1 MVLTKQY
8 DRHAPEKVFGIIG
21 SGNANNI
28 ALLPSNTKSTS
39 RRIFVPAC
47 ESVLLWD
54 LKTHSQINTF
64 VDEITSSTVLKKKIR
79 EEAIIVSVSPNGK
92 HLAVGYQTGMIKIF
106 SITQNE
112 TTVNF
117 HGHKSTITTLTFTQ
131 DSATLIS
138 GSKDTD
144 IIAWDLITEAG
155 LYRLRGH
162 KAPITKVIIMTS
174 QSVLISSS
182 KDMTIKFWDMSI
194 QHCFHTIVT
203 HRTEVWSIALAH
215 DRYLIT
221 GCSDNELRFFALRS
235 TTTDEDDSFM
245 FPPRKDEKTSEDQ
258 VPLHV
263 QSIGS
268 LVRKSKQRVS
278 SLNVDND
285 SRILACHGVESFG
298 EFFRISTIDEVR
310 TRLRKRLLKA
320 RKRKENGDEN
330 NEEEIKIDWDISLIF
345 TSLCEIKFDGKI
357 RAMDLFMDTNIICKI
372 ITLTLNNKID
382 INLLN
387 IQNKNIEKLPSI
399 EKSAHR
405 TEVRCLAF
413 SSDDMLIA
421 SGSGE
426 SLKIW
431 NRHSCES
438 IRTIPCDYALCCMF
452 LPGDHLV
459 LIGCKNGSLQIASLD
474 SASIVET
481 VQGHEENQS
490 VWTMC
495 MTPDRQSFLSGG
507 SDKKIQ
513 FWNFELKDEKDDNSK
528 KVRKRLSFEQKRSF
542 DIGEDVLALKITPN
556 NRYFVAALMD
566 TTVKVF
572 FMDSCQM
579 FLSLYGHSQPVLCL
593 DISSDSRLVIT
604 GSSDRNIKIWGLD
617 FGDCHRSLFAHD
629 DTITAI
635 QFVPK
640 THLFFSVSKDNR
652 LKYWDADKFL
662 HIQTLDG
669 HCGEIRCMSITNN
682 GMHIVTAAHDRS
694 IRLWERTEEP
704 LILDEEKEQE
714 REAQFENEMENDE
727 FILPGETNKEIGLA
741 TLKTIESL
749 KGAESIIEALDIWRE
764 EKLKLAEH
772 ETTQKAL
779 GKEIPS
785 PPPHIM
791 LQALGSGYTAE
802 RFVLESL
809 RKISA
814 SDLEA
819 TLLLLPFDYVQKLLS
834 LLIYYLDR
842 FQSPELCI
850 KCAVFLIKI
859 HHGVLTSSH
868 QYLNIVEQLRTHCI
882 DTVEK
887 LRNNVGFNLAGLK
900 LIQRQIEEQND
911 VILFADATQKL
922 TSNETKKKR
931 KKGKSS
937 ATILT
942 IKGTSALA

>member
-8 DRHAPEKVFGIIG
+8 DRHVPEKVFGIIG

-28 ALLPSNTKSTS
+28 ALLPSTTKSNA
-39 RRIFVPAC
+39 RRVFVPAC

-54 LKTHSQINTF
+54 LKTHSQINKF
-64 VDEITSSTVLKKKIR
+64 ADEASSTSVSKKKTR
-79 EEAIIVSVSPNGK
+79 EEVIVVSVSPNGK
-92 HLAVGYQTGMIKIF
+92 HLAVGYQNGIIKIF
-106 SITQNE
+106 SLTQNE

-117 HGHKSTITTLTFTQ
+117 HGHKSTITTLIFTQ

-144 IIAWDLITEAG
+144 IIAWDLITDAG

-162 KAPITKVIIMTS
+162 KAPITKIILMESQPVI
-174 QSVLISSS
+174 ISSS
-182 KDMTIKFWDMSI
+182 KDMTIKFWDMTI

-215 DRYLIT
+215 DRYLVT

-235 TTTDEDDSFM
+235 TKTDEDDTFV
-245 FPPRKDEKTSEDQ
+245 FPPMQDEKTNEDQ
-258 VPLHV
+258 VLIHV
-263 QSIGS
+263 QSLGS

-278 SLNVDND
+278 NLIIDNE
-285 SRILACHGVESFG
+285 SRVLACHGMESFG
-298 EFFRISTIDEVR
+298 EFFRIATIDEVR
-310 TRLRKRLLKA
+310 TRLRKRFLKA
-320 RKRKENGDEN
+320 RKRRENGDEK

-345 TSLCEIKFDGKI
+345 TLMCEIKFDGKI
-357 RAMDLFMDTNIICKI
+357 RAMDLFMDTNMICKI
-372 ITLTLNNKID
+372 IALTLSNKID
-382 INLLN
+382 ISSLN
-387 IQNKNIEKLPSI
+387 IQDKTVEQLPSI

-405 TEVRCLAF
+405 TEIRCLAF

-438 IRTIPCDYALCCMF
+438 IRTISCSYALCCMF
-452 LPGDHLV
+452 LPGDHSV
-459 LIGCKNGSLQIASLD
+459 LIGCKNGSLQIACLD
-474 SASIVET
+474 SASIIET
-481 VQGHEENQS
+481 IQGHEENQS
-490 VWTMC
+490 VWAMC
-495 MTPDRQSFLSGG
+495 MTPDRQSFLTGG

-513 FWNFELKDEKDDNSK
+513 FWNFELKDDNENNTK
-528 KVRKRLSFEQKRSF
+528 KARKRLSFDQKRSF
-542 DIGEDVLALKITPN
+542 DVGEDVLALKISPN

-640 THLFFSVSKDNR
+640 THLFFSASKDNR

-727 FILPGETNKEIGLA
+727 FVLPGETNKEIGLA
-741 TLKTIESL
+741 ALKTIESL

-772 ETTQKAL
+772 EATQKAL
-779 GKEIPS
+779 GKEMPL
-785 PPPHIM
+785 PPRHIM
-791 LQALGSGYTAE
+791 LQALGCHYTAE
-802 RFVLESL
+802 RFVLEAL

-819 TLLLLPFDYVQKLLS
+819 ALLLLPFDYVQKFLS
-834 LLIYYLDR
+834 LIIYYLDR
-842 FQSPELCI
+842 FQSPELCV

-859 HHGVLTSSH
+859 HHGLLTSSH
-868 QYLNIVEQLRTHCI
+868 QYLNIVEQLRTRCM

-887 LRNNVGFNLAGLK
+887 LRTNVGFNLAGLR
-900 LIQRQIEEQND
+900 LIRRQIEEQND

-922 TSNETKKKR
+922 TSGETKKR

-937 ATILT
+937 AAILT

>member
-8 DRHAPEKVFGIIG
+8 DRHVPEKVFGIIG

-28 ALLPSNTKSTS
+28 ALLPSTTKSNA
-39 RRIFVPAC
+39 RRVFVPAC

-54 LKTHSQINTF
+54 LKTHSQINKF
-64 VDEITSSTVLKKKIR
+64 ADEASSTSVSKKKTR
-79 EEAIIVSVSPNGK
+79 EEVIVVSVSPNGK
-92 HLAVGYQTGMIKIF
+92 HLAVGYQNGIIKIF
-106 SITQNE
+106 SLTQNE

-117 HGHKSTITTLTFTQ
+117 HGHKSTITTLIFTQ

-144 IIAWDLITEAG
+144 IIAWDLITDAG

-162 KAPITKVIIMTS
+162 KAPITKIILMESQPVI
-174 QSVLISSS
+174 ISSS
-182 KDMTIKFWDMSI
+182 KDMTIKFWDMTI

-215 DRYLIT
+215 DRYLVT

-235 TTTDEDDSFM
+235 TKTDEDDTFV
-245 FPPRKDEKTSEDQ
+245 FPPMQDEKTNEDQ
-258 VPLHV
+258 VLIHV
-263 QSIGS
+263 QSLGS

-278 SLNVDND
+278 NLIIDNE
-285 SRILACHGVESFG
+285 SRVLACHGMESFG
-298 EFFRISTIDEVR
+298 EFFRIATIDEVR
-310 TRLRKRLLKA
+310 TRLRKRFLKA
-320 RKRKENGDEN
+320 RKRRENGDEK

-345 TSLCEIKFDGKI
+345 TLMCEIKFDGKI
-357 RAMDLFMDTNIICKI
+357 RAMDLFMDTNMICKI
-372 ITLTLNNKID
+372 IALTLSNKID
-382 INLLN
+382 ISSLN
-387 IQNKNIEKLPSI
+387 IQDKTVEQLPSI

-405 TEVRCLAF
+405 TEIRCLAF

-438 IRTIPCDYALCCMF
+438 IRTISCSYALCCMF
-452 LPGDHLV
+452 LPGDHSV
-459 LIGCKNGSLQIASLD
+459 LIGCKNGSLQIACLD
-474 SASIVET
+474 SASIIET
-481 VQGHEENQS
+481 IQGHEENQS
-490 VWTMC
+490 VWAMC
-495 MTPDRQSFLSGG
+495 MTPDRQSFLTGG

-513 FWNFELKDEKDDNSK
+513 FWNFELKDDNENNTK
-528 KVRKRLSFEQKRSF
+528 KARKRLSFDQKRSF
-542 DIGEDVLALKITPN
+542 DVGEDVLALKISPN

-640 THLFFSVSKDNR
+640 THLFFSASKDNR

-727 FILPGETNKEIGLA
+727 FVLPGETNKEIGLA
-741 TLKTIESL
+741 ALKTIESL

-772 ETTQKAL
+772 EATQKAL
-779 GKEIPS
+779 GKEMPL
-785 PPPHIM
+785 PPRHIM
-791 LQALGSGYTAE
+791 LQALECHYTAE
-802 RFVLESL
+802 RFVLEAL

-819 TLLLLPFDYVQKLLS
+819 ALLLLPFDYVQKFLS
-834 LLIYYLDR
+834 LIIYYLDR
-842 FQSPELCI
+842 FQSPELCV

-859 HHGVLTSSH
+859 HHGLLTSSH
-868 QYLNIVEQLRTHCI
+868 QYLNIVEQLRTRCM

-887 LRNNVGFNLAGLK
+887 LRTNVGFNLAGLR
-900 LIQRQIEEQND
+900 LIRRQIEEQND

-922 TSNETKKKR
+922 TSGETKKR

-937 ATILT
+937 AAILT

>member
-8 DRHAPEKVFGIIG
+8 DRHVPEKVFGIIG

-28 ALLPSNTKSTS
+28 ALLPSTTKSS
-39 RRIFVPAC
+39 ARRVFVPAC
-47 ESVLLWD
+47 ENVLLWD
-54 LKTHSQINTF
+54 LKTHSQINKF
-64 VDEITSSTVLKKKIR
+64 VDEASSTSVSKKKTR
-79 EEAIIVSVSPNGK
+79 EEVIVVSVSPNGK
-92 HLAVGYQTGMIKIF
+92 HLAVGYQNGIIKIF
-106 SITQNE
+106 SLTQNE

-117 HGHKSTITTLTFTQ
+117 HGHKSTITTLIFTQ

-162 KAPITKVIIMTS
+162 KAPITKVILMES
-174 QSVLISSS
+174 QPVIISSS
-182 KDMTIKFWDMSI
+182 KDMTIKFWDMTI

-215 DRYLIT
+215 DRYLVT

-235 TTTDEDDSFM
+235 TKTDEDDTFV
-245 FPPRKDEKTSEDQ
+245 FPPMQDEKTNEDQ
-258 VPLHV
+258 VLIHV
-263 QSIGS
+263 QSLGS

-278 SLNVDND
+278 NLIIDNE
-285 SRILACHGVESFG
+285 SRVLACHGMESFG
-298 EFFRISTIDEVR
+298 EFFRIATIDEVR
-310 TRLRKRLLKA
+310 TRLRKRFLKA
-320 RKRKENGDEN
+320 RKRRENGDEK

-345 TSLCEIKFDGKI
+345 TLMCEIKFDGKI
-357 RAMDLFMDTNIICKI
+357 RAMDLFMDTNMICKI
-372 ITLTLNNKID
+372 IALTLSNKID
-382 INLLN
+382 ISSLN
-387 IQNKNIEKLPSI
+387 IQDKTVEQLPSI

-405 TEVRCLAF
+405 TEIRCLAF

-438 IRTIPCDYALCCMF
+438 IRTIPCSYALCCMF
-452 LPGDHLV
+452 LPGDHSV
-459 LIGCKNGSLQIASLD
+459 LIGCKNGSLQIACLD
-474 SASIVET
+474 SASIIET

-490 VWTMC
+490 VWAMC
-495 MTPDRQSFLSGG
+495 MTPDRQSFLTGG

-513 FWNFELKDEKDDNSK
+513 FWNFELKDDNENNTK
-528 KVRKRLSFEQKRSF
+528 KARKRLSFDQKRSF
-542 DIGEDVLALKITPN
+542 DVGEDVLALKISPN

-640 THLFFSVSKDNR
+640 THLFFSASKDNR

-704 LILDEEKEQE
+704 LILDEEKEQVIVV
-714 REAQFENEMENDE
+714 FFLSIE
-727 FILPGETNKEIGLA
+727 F
-741 TLKTIESL
+741 
-749 KGAESIIEALDIWRE
+749 D
-764 EKLKLAEH
+764 
-772 ETTQKAL
+772 
-779 GKEIPS
+779 
-785 PPPHIM
+785 
-791 LQALGSGYTAE
+791 
-802 RFVLESL
+802 
-809 RKISA
+809 
-814 SDLEA
+814 
-819 TLLLLPFDYVQKLLS
+819 
-834 LLIYYLDR
+834 
-842 FQSPELCI
+842 
-850 KCAVFLIKI
+850 
-859 HHGVLTSSH
+859 
-868 QYLNIVEQLRTHCI
+868 
-882 DTVEK
+882 
-887 LRNNVGFNLAGLK
+887 
-900 LIQRQIEEQND
+900 
-911 VILFADATQKL
+911 
-922 TSNETKKKR
+922 
-931 KKGKSS
+931 
-937 ATILT
+937 
-942 IKGTSALA
+942 

>member
-21 SGNANNI
+21 SGNASNI
-28 ALLPSNTKSTS
+28 ALLPAANKSTS

-47 ESVLLWD
+47 ENVLLWD
-54 LKTHSQINTF
+54 LKTHAQIHTF
-64 VDEITSSTVLKKKIR
+64 VDETASSSTLKKKIR
-79 EEAIIVSVSPNGK
+79 EEAIVVAASPNGK
-92 HLAVGYQTGMIKIF
+92 HLAVGYQNGMIKLF
-106 SITQNE
+106 TVTQNDN
-112 TTVNF
+112 TVNF
-117 HGHKSTITTLTFTQ
+117 HGHKSSITTLTFTH

-162 KAPITKVIIMTS
+162 KAPVTKVLIMKN
-174 QSVLISSS
+174 QPILISSS
-182 KDMTIKFWDMSI
+182 RDMTIKFWDMSI

-203 HRTEVWSIALAH
+203 HRTEVWSIALAY

-235 TTTDEDDSFM
+235 TIADEDDALM
-245 FPPRKDEKTSEDQ
+245 FPPMTDEITNEDQ
-258 VPLHV
+258 VPIHV
-263 QSIGS
+263 QSLGS
-268 LVRKSKQRVS
+268 IVRKSKQRVS
-278 SLNVDND
+278 NLHVDQD
-285 SRILACHGVESFG
+285 DRILACHGVEYFG
-298 EFFRISTIDEVR
+298 EFFRISTIDEIR
-310 TRLRKRLLKA
+310 TRLRKRLSKA
-320 RKRKENGDEN
+320 RKRKENGDEKN
-330 NEEEIKIDWDISLIF
+330 DEAIKIDWDLSLVF
-345 TSLCEIKFDGKI
+345 TSLCEIKFDGKV
-357 RAMDLFMDTNIICKI
+357 RALDMFMETQMTCKI
-372 ITLTLNNKID
+372 VALTLSNKLD
-382 INLLN
+382 LHLLN
-387 IQNKNIEKLPSI
+387 IQDKTVEQLPSI
-399 EKSAHR
+399 EKLAHR

-431 NRHSCES
+431 NRNSCES
-438 IRTIPCDYALCCMF
+438 IRTIPCTYALCCMF

-495 MTPDRQSFLSGG
+495 MTPDKQSFLTGG

-513 FWNFELKDEKDDNSK
+513 FWNLELKDERESQSK
-528 KVRKRLSFEQKRSF
+528 KTRKRLSFEHKRSF
-542 DIGEDVLALKITPN
+542 DVGEDVLALKISPN

-593 DISSDSRLVIT
+593 DISFDSRLVIT

-629 DTITAI
+629 DTITAV

-640 THLFFSVSKDNR
+640 THLFFSTGKDNK

-682 GMHIVTAAHDRS
+682 GMHIATAAHDRS

-741 TLKTIESL
+741 ALKTIESL
-749 KGAESIIEALDIWRE
+749 KGAESVIEALDIWRE

-772 ETTQKAL
+772 DATEKAL
-779 GKEIPS
+779 GKEVPL

-791 LQALGSGYTAE
+791 LQALGNGYTAE

-819 TLLLLPFDYVQKLLS
+819 ALLLLPFDYVQKLLT
-834 LLIYYLDR
+834 LLVYYLDR
-842 FQSPELCI
+842 FQSPELCV

-868 QYLNIVEQLRTHCI
+868 QYLNIVEQLRTRCME
-882 DTVEK
+882 TVET
-887 LRNNVGFNLAGLK
+887 LRNNVGFNYAGLK
-900 LIQRQIEEQND
+900 LIRRQIEEQND

-922 TSNETKKKR
+922 SSAEGKKR
-931 KKGKSS
+931 KKNKGS
-937 ATILT
+937 AAILT

>member
-8 DRHAPEKVFGIIG
+8 DRHVPEKVFGIIG

-28 ALLPSNTKSTS
+28 ALLPSTTKSNA
-39 RRIFVPAC
+39 RRVFVPAC

-54 LKTHSQINTF
+54 LKTHSQINKF
-64 VDEITSSTVLKKKIR
+64 ADEASSTSVSKKKTR
-79 EEAIIVSVSPNGK
+79 EEVIVVSVSPNGK
-92 HLAVGYQTGMIKIF
+92 HLAVGYQNGIIKIF
-106 SITQNE
+106 SLTQNE

-117 HGHKSTITTLTFTQ
+117 HGHKSTITTLIFTQ

-144 IIAWDLITEAG
+144 IIAWDLITDAG

-162 KAPITKVIIMTS
+162 KAPITKIILMESQPVI
-174 QSVLISSS
+174 ISSS
-182 KDMTIKFWDMSI
+182 KDMTIKFWDMTI

-215 DRYLIT
+215 DRYLVT

-235 TTTDEDDSFM
+235 TKTDEDDTFV
-245 FPPRKDEKTSEDQ
+245 FPPMQDEKTNEDQ
-258 VPLHV
+258 VLIHV
-263 QSIGS
+263 QSLGS

-278 SLNVDND
+278 NLIIDNE
-285 SRILACHGVESFG
+285 SRVLACHGMESFG
-298 EFFRISTIDEVR
+298 EFFRIATIDEVR
-310 TRLRKRLLKA
+310 TRLRKRFLKA
-320 RKRKENGDEN
+320 RKRRENGDEK

-345 TSLCEIKFDGKI
+345 TFMCEIKFDGKI
-357 RAMDLFMDTNIICKI
+357 RAMDLFMDTNMICKI
-372 ITLTLNNKID
+372 IALTLSNKID
-382 INLLN
+382 ISSLN
-387 IQNKNIEKLPSI
+387 IQDKTVEQLPSI

-405 TEVRCLAF
+405 TEIRCLAF

-438 IRTIPCDYALCCMF
+438 IRTISCSYALCCMF
-452 LPGDHLV
+452 LPGDHSV
-459 LIGCKNGSLQIASLD
+459 LIGCKNGSLQIACLD
-474 SASIVET
+474 SASIIET
-481 VQGHEENQS
+481 IQGHEENQS
-490 VWTMC
+490 VWAMC
-495 MTPDRQSFLSGG
+495 MTPDRQSFLTGG

-513 FWNFELKDEKDDNSK
+513 FWNFELKDDNENNTK
-528 KVRKRLSFEQKRSF
+528 KARKRLSFDQKRSF
-542 DIGEDVLALKITPN
+542 DVGEDVLALKISPN

-640 THLFFSVSKDNR
+640 THLFFSASKDNR

-727 FILPGETNKEIGLA
+727 FVLPGETNKEIGLA
-741 TLKTIESL
+741 ALKTIESL

-772 ETTQKAL
+772 EATQKAL
-779 GKEIPS
+779 GKEMPL
-785 PPPHIM
+785 PPRHIM
-791 LQALGSGYTAE
+791 LQALGCHYTAE
-802 RFVLESL
+802 RFVLEAL

-819 TLLLLPFDYVQKLLS
+819 ALLLLPFDYVQKFLS
-834 LLIYYLDR
+834 LIIYYLDR
-842 FQSPELCI
+842 FQSPELCV

-859 HHGVLTSSH
+859 HHGLLTSSH
-868 QYLNIVEQLRTHCI
+868 QYLNIVEQLRTRCM

-887 LRNNVGFNLAGLK
+887 LRTNVGFNLAGLR
-900 LIQRQIEEQND
+900 LIRRQIEEQND

-922 TSNETKKKR
+922 TSGETKKR

-937 ATILT
+937 AAILT

>member
-21 SGNANNI
+21 SGNATNI
-28 ALLPSNTKSTS
+28 ALLPSTSKSTS
-39 RRIFVPAC
+39 RRVFVPAC
-47 ESVLLWD
+47 ENVLLWD
-54 LKTHSQINTF
+54 LKTHLQINSF
-64 VDEITSSTVLKKKIR
+64 VDETTTSSILKKKIR
-79 EEAIIVSVSPNGK
+79 EEAIVVAASPNGK
-92 HLAVGYQTGMIKIF
+92 HLAVGYQNGMIKIF
-106 SITQNE
+106 STTQNE
-112 TTVNF
+112 TAVNF
-117 HGHKSTITTLTFTQ
+117 HGHKSSITTLTFTQ

-162 KAPITKVIIMTS
+162 KAPVTKVIIMST

-182 KDMTIKFWDMSI
+182 KDMTIKLWDMSI

-221 GCSDNELRFFALRS
+221 GCSDNELRFFALRP
-235 TTTDEDDSFM
+235 TIIDDDDALM
-245 FPPRKDEKTSEDQ
+245 FPPLTDEITSEDQ
-258 VPLHV
+258 IPIHV
-263 QSIGS
+263 QSLGS
-268 LVRKSKQRVS
+268 IVRKSKQRVS
-278 SLNVDND
+278 NLNVDND
-285 SRILACHGVESFG
+285 SRVLACHGVESFS
-298 EFFRISTIDEVR
+298 EFFRISTIEEVR
-310 TRLRKRLLKA
+310 ARLRKRLSKA
-320 RKRKENGDEN
+320 RKRKENGDEI
-330 NEEEIKIDWDISLIF
+330 NEENIKIDWDISLIF
-345 TSLCEIKFDGKI
+345 TTLCEIKFDGKI
-357 RAMDLFMDTNIICKI
+357 RAMDMYLDTNLTCKI
-372 ITLTLNNKID
+372 IALTLNNKLD
-382 INLLN
+382 IHSLN
-387 IQNKNIEKLPSI
+387 IQNKTHEQLPSI

-452 LPGDHLV
+452 LPGDHSV

-474 SASIVET
+474 SATIVET
-481 VQGHEENQS
+481 VQGHDENQS

-513 FWNFELKDEKDDNSK
+513 FWTFELKDEKEMNSK
-528 KVRKRLSFEQKRSF
+528 KVRKRLSFEHKRSL
-542 DIGEDVLALKITPN
+542 DVGEDILALKISPN

-629 DTITAI
+629 DTITAV

-640 THLFFSVSKDNR
+640 THLFFSTSKDNK

-669 HCGEIRCMSITNN
+669 HCGEIRCMSMTNN
-682 GMHIVTAAHDRS
+682 GMHIVTASHDRS

-714 REAQFENEMENDE
+714 REAQFENEMENEE

-749 KGAESIIEALDIWRE
+749 KGAESVIEALDIWRE

-772 ETTQKAL
+772 EATQKAL
-779 GKEIPS
+779 GKDVPL

-791 LQALGSGYTAE
+791 LQALGKGYTAE
-802 RFVLESL
+802 RLVLETL
-809 RKISA
+809 RKVPA

-819 TLLLLPFDYVQKLLS
+819 ALLLLPFDYVQKLLS

-868 QYLNIVEQLRTHCI
+868 QYLNIVEQLRTRCM

-900 LIQRQIEEQND
+900 LIRRQIEEQND
-911 VILFADATQKL
+911 VVLFADATQKL
-922 TSNETKKKR
+922 TSNETKKK

-942 IKGTSALA
+942 IKGTSASV

>member
-1 MVLTKQY
+1 MVIFQY
-8 DRHAPEKVFGIIG
+8 FYFE
-21 SGNANNI
+21 
-28 ALLPSNTKSTS
+28 
-39 RRIFVPAC
+39 
-47 ESVLLWD
+47 
-54 LKTHSQINTF
+54 
-64 VDEITSSTVLKKKIR
+64 
-79 EEAIIVSVSPNGK
+79 
-92 HLAVGYQTGMIKIF
+92 
-106 SITQNE
+106 
-112 TTVNF
+112 
-117 HGHKSTITTLTFTQ
+117 
-131 DSATLIS
+131 
-138 GSKDTD
+138 
-144 IIAWDLITEAG
+144 
-155 LYRLRGH
+155 
-162 KAPITKVIIMTS
+162 
-174 QSVLISSS
+174 
-182 KDMTIKFWDMSI
+182 
-194 QHCFHTIVT
+194 
-203 HRTEVWSIALAH
+203 
-215 DRYLIT
+215 YLI
-221 GCSDNELRFFALRS
+221 NLYQFYY
-235 TTTDEDDSFM
+235 
-245 FPPRKDEKTSEDQ
+245 
-258 VPLHV
+258 
-263 QSIGS
+263 
-268 LVRKSKQRVS
+268 
-278 SLNVDND
+278 
-285 SRILACHGVESFG
+285 
-298 EFFRISTIDEVR
+298 
-310 TRLRKRLLKA
+310 
-320 RKRKENGDEN
+320 
-330 NEEEIKIDWDISLIF
+330 LI
-345 TSLCEIKFDGKI
+345 
-357 RAMDLFMDTNIICKI
+357 
-372 ITLTLNNKID
+372 
-382 INLLN
+382 
-387 IQNKNIEKLPSI
+387 
-399 EKSAHR
+399 
-405 TEVRCLAF
+405 
-413 SSDDMLIA
+413 
-421 SGSGE
+421 
-426 SLKIW
+426 
-431 NRHSCES
+431 HSCES

-749 KGAESIIEALDIWRE
+749 KGAESIIESLDIWRE

>member
-28 ALLPSNTKSTS
+28 ALLPTTIKTSS

-47 ESVLLWD
+47 ENVLLWD
-54 LKTHSQINTF
+54 LKTHSQINKF
-64 VDEITSSTVLKKKIR
+64 VDETTLSTISKKKIR
-79 EEAIIVSVSPNGK
+79 EEAIVVCVSPNGK
-92 HLAVGYQTGMIKIF
+92 HLAVGYQNGIIKIF

-112 TTVNF
+112 THVNF

-162 KAPITKVIIMTS
+162 KAPITKVIIMAS

-182 KDMTIKFWDMSI
+182 KDMTIKFWDMTI

-235 TTTDEDDSFM
+235 TTTDEDDTFT
-245 FPPRKDEKTSEDQ
+245 FPPMNNEKTSEDQ

-263 QSIGS
+263 QYLGSII
-268 LVRKSKQRVS
+268 RKSKQRVS
-278 SLNVDND
+278 SLNVDNE

-298 EFFRISTIDEVR
+298 EFFRISTVDEIR

-320 RKRKENGDEN
+320 RKRKENGDEK

-357 RAMDLFMDTNIICKI
+357 RAMNLFMDTNITCKI
-372 ITLTLNNKID
+372 IALTLNNKID
-382 INLLN
+382 IHSLN
-387 IQNKNIEKLPSI
+387 IQDKTIEQLPSI

-452 LPGDHLV
+452 LPGDHSV

-474 SASIVET
+474 SASIIEI

-490 VWTMC
+490 VWAMC
-495 MTPDRQSFLSGG
+495 MTSDRQSFLTGG

-513 FWNFELKDEKDDNSK
+513 FWNFELKDEKENNSK
-528 KVRKRLSFEQKRSF
+528 KMRKRLSFEQKRSF
-542 DIGEDVLALKITPN
+542 DVGEDVLALKITPN

-640 THLFFSVSKDNR
+640 THLFFSTSKDNR

-669 HCGEIRCMSITNN
+669 HCGEIRCMSITHN

-749 KGAESIIEALDIWRE
+749 KGAESVIEALDIWRE

-772 ETTQKAL
+772 EATQKAL
-779 GKEIPS
+779 GKEIP
-785 PPPHIM
+785 PPPRHFM
-791 LQALGSGYTAE
+791 LQALGSSYTAE
-802 RFVLESL
+802 RFVFESL
-809 RKISA
+809 RKIPA

-842 FQSPELCI
+842 FQSPELCV

-868 QYLNIVEQLRTHCI
+868 QYLNIVEQLRTHCM
-882 DTVEK
+882 DAVEK

-900 LIQRQIEEQND
+900 LIRRQIEEQND

-922 TSNETKKKR
+922 TSNEAKKR
-931 KKGKSS
+931 KKRKSS
-937 ATILT
+937 AAILT

>member
-28 ALLPSNTKSTS
+28 ALLPSTTKLNS

-47 ESVLLWD
+47 ENVLLWD

-64 VDEITSSTVLKKKIR
+64 VDETTSSTVSKKKIR
-79 EEAIIVSVSPNGK
+79 EEAIVVSVSPNGK
-92 HLAVGYQTGMIKIF
+92 HLAVGYQNGIIKIF
-106 SITQNE
+106 SVTQHE

-117 HGHKSTITTLTFTQ
+117 HGHKSTITTLTFTH

-162 KAPITKVIIMTS
+162 KAPVTKVIIMAS

-182 KDMTIKFWDMSI
+182 KDMTIKFWDMTI

-245 FPPRKDEKTSEDQ
+245 FPPKKDEQTSEDQ
-258 VPLHV
+258 VPLQV

-268 LVRKSKQRVS
+268 FVRKSKQRVS
-278 SLNVDND
+278 SLHVDNE
-285 SRILACHGVESFG
+285 SRILTCYGVESFG
-298 EFFRISTIDEVR
+298 EFFRISTVDEVR
-310 TRLRKRLLKA
+310 TRLRKRLSKA

-357 RAMDLFMDTNIICKI
+357 RAMDLFMDTNITCKI

-382 INLLN
+382 IHSLN
-387 IQNKNIEKLPSI
+387 IQDKTVEKLPAV

-452 LPGDHLV
+452 LPGDHSV

-474 SASIVET
+474 SATIVEI

-490 VWTMC
+490 VWAMC
-495 MTPDRQSFLSGG
+495 MTPDRQSFLTGG

-513 FWNFELKDEKDDNSK
+513 FWNFELKDEKENNSK

-542 DIGEDVLALKITPN
+542 DVGEDVLALKITPN

-640 THLFFSVSKDNR
+640 THLFFSASKDNR

-694 IRLWERTEEP
+694 IRLWE
-704 LILDEEKEQE
+704 
-714 REAQFENEMENDE
+714 
-727 FILPGETNKEIGLA
+727 
-741 TLKTIESL
+741 
-749 KGAESIIEALDIWRE
+749 
-764 EKLKLAEH
+764 
-772 ETTQKAL
+772 
-779 GKEIPS
+779 
-785 PPPHIM
+785 
-791 LQALGSGYTAE
+791 
-802 RFVLESL
+802 
-809 RKISA
+809 
-814 SDLEA
+814 
-819 TLLLLPFDYVQKLLS
+819 
-834 LLIYYLDR
+834 
-842 FQSPELCI
+842 
-850 KCAVFLIKI
+850 
-859 HHGVLTSSH
+859 
-868 QYLNIVEQLRTHCI
+868 
-882 DTVEK
+882 
-887 LRNNVGFNLAGLK
+887 
-900 LIQRQIEEQND
+900 
-911 VILFADATQKL
+911 
-922 TSNETKKKR
+922 
-931 KKGKSS
+931 
-937 ATILT
+937 
-942 IKGTSALA
+942 

>member
-21 SGNANNI
+21 SGNASNI
-28 ALLPSNTKSTS
+28 TLVSSSNS
-39 RRIFVPAC
+39 RRVFVPAC
-47 ESVLLWD
+47 ERVLLWD
-54 LKTHSQINTF
+54 LKTHDQVSQY
-64 VDEITSSTVLKKKIR
+64 VDEEDDVSSKKKIR
-79 EEAIIVSVSPNGK
+79 EEAVVVAASPNGK

-106 SITQNE
+106 ALTQNE
-112 TTVNF
+112 TTVHF

-162 KAPITKVIIMTS
+162 KAPVTKVIVMNN
-174 QSVLISSS
+174 QSILISSS
-182 KDMTIKFWDMSI
+182 KDMTIKFWDMNI

-203 HRTEVWSIALAH
+203 HRTEVWSMALAH
-215 DRYLIT
+215 DRYLVT
-221 GCSDNELRFFALRS
+221 GCSDNELRFFGLRS
-235 TTTDEDDSFM
+235 TANMDDDSDALM
-245 FPPRKDEKTSEDQ
+245 FPRLTEELMDGEQIPIRVQ
-258 VPLHV
+258 PLG
-263 QSIGS
+263 SI
-268 LVRKSKQRVS
+268 VRRSKQRVS
-278 SLNVDND
+278 NLTVDAD
-285 SRILACHGVESFG
+285 QRILACHGVESFS
-298 EFFRISTIDEVR
+298 EIFRISTLDEVR
-310 TRLRKRLLKA
+310 NRLRKRLAKA
-320 RKRKENGDEN
+320 RKRKESGEVANDET
-330 NEEEIKIDWDISLIF
+330 IKIDWDISLIF
-345 TSLCEIKFDGKI
+345 SPLCEVKFDGKI
-357 RAMDLFMDTNIICKI
+357 RALDLFMDTNMICKI
-372 ITLTLNNKID
+372 VALTLNNKISVHA
-382 INLLN
+382 LN
-387 IQNKNIEKLPSI
+387 IQDKAIETLPSI
-399 EKSAHR
+399 EKAAHR

-438 IRTIPCDYALCCMF
+438 IRTISCSYALCCMF

-459 LIGCKNGSLQIASLD
+459 LIGCKNGSLEIASLD

-490 VWTMC
+490 VWAMC
-495 MTPDRQSFLSGG
+495 MTPDRKGFLTGG

-513 FWNFELKDEKDDNSK
+513 FWNFELKDEKENQTK
-528 KVRKRLSFEQKRSF
+528 KIRKRLSFDHKRSF
-542 DIGEDVLALKITPN
+542 DVGEDVLALKISPN
-556 NRYFVAALMD
+556 NRYFAAALMD

-640 THLFFSVSKDNR
+640 THLFFSASKDNKV
-652 LKYWDADKFL
+652 KYWDGDKFL

-669 HCGEIRCMSITNN
+669 HCGEIRCMSMTNN
-682 GMHIVTAAHDRS
+682 GMHIATAAHDRT

-704 LILDEEKEQE
+704 LILEEEKEQE
-714 REAQFENEMENDE
+714 REAQFENEIENDE
-727 FILPGETNKEIGLA
+727 FILPGETNKEVGLA
-741 TLKTIESL
+741 ALKTIESL
-749 KGAESIIEALDIWRE
+749 KGAEGIIESLDIWRE
-764 EKLKLAEH
+764 EKLKKAEH
-772 ETTQKAL
+772 ESTEKAL
-779 GKEIPS
+779 GKELPS
-785 PPPHIM
+785 PPVHMI
-791 LQALGSGYTAE
+791 LQAMGKNYTPE
-802 RFVLESL
+802 RLVLESL
-809 RKISA
+809 KKVAA

-819 TLLLLPFDYVQKLLS
+819 TLLLLPFDYVQRLLT
-834 LLIYYLDR
+834 LMIEYLDHH
-842 FQSPELCI
+842 QSSELCV
-850 KCAVFLIKI
+850 KCVVFLLKI

-868 QYLNIVEQLRTHCI
+868 QYSNLVEQLRTRCLN
-882 DTVEK
+882 TVEE
-887 LRNNVGFNLAGLK
+887 LRNMIGFNLAALK
-900 LIQRQIEEQND
+900 LMRREIDEQND
-911 VILFADATQKL
+911 VKLFADAREKIIEAT
-922 TSNETKKKR
+922 ETKKR
-931 KKGKSS
+931 KS
-937 ATILT
+937 APILS
-942 IKGTSALA
+942 IRGASALAQ